1 MLIWRGWGILVLP
14 IVLLGGIAA
23 IAVQDLVLPRSTT
36 ATLACMA
43 GGLLLSAWLV
53 WWSGRKLNGAPGR
66 ELIDAQTGERI
77 RLRPRH
83 DLFFIRMEYWAV
95 PLLLAALAIVVLG
108 AYAAISPPAP
118 V

>member
-14 IVLLGGIAA
+14 IVMLCGIAS
-23 IAVQDLVLPRSTT
+23 ILVQDLVLPRSEL
-36 ATLACMA
+36 ATLACLA
-43 GGLLLSAWLV
+43 AGLLLSAWLV

-77 RLRPRH
+77 QLRRRH

-95 PLLLAALAIVVLG
+95 PLLVAAVLIVALG
-108 AYAAISPPAP
+108 LYAAVNPPVP
-118 V
+118 R